1 MSLGSLKYLP
11 ATRGTLL
18 KLRRRLQVVRRGK
31 EVLEMRRDQIIR
43 EVFILINKVREREK
57 IEEEI
62 LSTIN
67 ELLKIKALRGE
78 REFETLVG
86 QITPPKIKL
95 LYLSYQGIPVP
106 QVKVVK
112 DPETNKVKDP
122 EISGIIHKLWS
133 SFKKLLE
140 IVNMEL
146 AVEKLLEYLSYINR
160 IVNSLERNIIP
171 QLEETIRYIEEK
183 IDEEM
188 ISEFIVLKRISQM
201 LRERR
206 RI

>member
-1 MSLGSLKYLP
+1 MSLGSLRYLP

-31 EVLEMRRDQIIR
+31 EILEMRRDQIIQ
-43 EVFILINKVREREK
+43 EVFVLVNKIREREK

-67 ELLKIKALRGE
+67 ELLKVKALRRGG
-78 REFETLVG
+78 EFETIAG
-86 QITPPKIKL
+86 QITPPKVKL
-95 LYLSYQGIPVP
+95 LYVSYQGIPVP

-140 IVNMEL
+140 IVNIEL

-188 ISEFIVLKRISQM
+188 ISEFVVLKRISQM